1 MKRALFGAAA
11 IVVSTATAA
20 AAAEDPLS
28 RARQLYNLG
37 QFEAAVSAAD
47 QARLTPARADVA
59 DLVAARAY
67 LERYRANEAVDD
79 LTNARVRLQRLDPQR
94 FPPRERAE
102 YIIGLGEMLYFD
114 GSFGAAA
121 AVFESA
127 LQGVDV
133 PAGPGRERALDWWA
147 NALDR
152 DAKAL
157 PEPERQAVYQ
167 QMRAY
172 MQHELATRPASDIAA
187 YWVASA
193 ARSQGDL
200 SAAWDAAQAGWAR
213 APLAPDHGT
222 ALRADLDRLVLRA
235 ILPER
240 ARLLQQSPEALLQE
254 WERFKARWRP

>member
-1 MKRALFGAAA
+1 MKRALSVVAL
-11 IVVSTATAA
+11 VVSAATAS

-28 RARQLYNLG
+28 RARQLYNLH

-67 LERYRANEAVDD
+67 LERYRDSEAADD
-79 LTNARVRLQRLDPQR
+79 LTSARERLQRLDPQR
-94 FPPRERAE
+94 FPPRERSE
-102 YIIGLGEMLYFD
+102 YIVGLGEMLYFD

-133 PAGPGRERALDWWA
+133 PAGPARERALDWWA

-152 DAKAL
+152 DTKAL
-157 PEPERQAVYQ
+157 PDPERPAVYQ
-167 QMRAY
+167 RMRVY
-172 MQHELATRPASDIAA
+172 MQRELALRPSSDIAA
-187 YWVASA
+187 YWVAAA
-193 ARSQGDL
+193 ARSQGDV
-200 SAAWDAAQAGWAR
+200 SAAWDAAQAGWVR

-222 ALRADLDRLVLRA
+222 ALRADLDRLMVQA
-235 ILPER
+235 IVPEL
-240 ARLLQQSPEALLQE
+240 ARMLQQPPDALLQE
-254 WERFKARWRP
+254 WERFKARWMK